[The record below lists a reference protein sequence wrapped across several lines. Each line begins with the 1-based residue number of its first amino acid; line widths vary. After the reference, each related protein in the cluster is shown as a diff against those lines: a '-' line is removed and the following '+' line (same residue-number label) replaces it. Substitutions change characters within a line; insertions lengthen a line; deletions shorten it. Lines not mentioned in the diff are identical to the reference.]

1 MSTFQMRGICLVA
14 GGERAGRRLLPSNR
28 LIAMC
33 HWIGSHFLDWIGYNG
48 VVFSMHFLQ
57 WGLTFSGGRDLKRE
71 DFRYMYFTVCLGGR
85 DL

>member
-14 GGERAGRRLLPSNR
+14 EGERAGRRLLPSNR

-48 VVFSMHFLQ
+48 VVFSMHF
-57 WGLTFSGGRDLKRE
+57 WSGVSHFRE
-71 DFRYMYFTVCLGGR
+71 VGT
-85 DL
+85 